1 MYNLIRIDYFMKAT
15 SKNFEQWQSELE
27 KLQSNAKKEL
37 EDIRRCKLEVQGMKK
52 QLTEMLGEVS
62 EMSYGKYIRDE
73 HRIILSAPEIIIGN
87 VDKEGVLWNMPSNV
101 VIRANDVNLEG
112 VGVGEVAGGK
122 VTTRAAS
129 IRSIAEDPGKDGA
142 EKVVLLTSE
151 IVSQA
156 KSIVL
161 NSENVEGVFTSPVY
175 GSSTGIELRSETG
188 IGLNATLSN
197 KGKKERLKNAEKKLK
212 EVVKELESQSKT
224 MKKDVDTYMKELKG
238 LLDFDDMAESVI
250 STRVNYLDIDELYES
265 FNTCAVSLYRA
276 MNGYFKVL
284 SQLAEANRQVSCLE
298 EMEKT
303 VDKKKTN
310 FKEKSTGTYISMRSE
325 RIDAL
330 SVDGD
335 GNFRENPEAGVTI
348 NAKHVGIGTYKAD
361 ESLHDDSSIHLA
373 SRNVSISTLD
383 PKVERNDKR
392 EITKGNYPAV
402 GDVQILSKNIRLE
415 TVDYEWKDK
424 KVQEK
429 MLTKE
434 GKIAMRTE
442 TVDVAVTDTEGK
454 ATGKVEVNAK
464 KVEVK
469 AMDVDKEKRTDKS
482 LATGSS
488 LLLLAEKVYAGA
500 FDKKIRSKQM
510 QIASDKVGL
519 FADTTLELQQDKSVV
534 QLSGGNTSV
543 GGGNLDLFGKTTL
556 QGDVTAKGAIKGGD
570 LEVKNM
576 DVKSS
581 FKSPCTSEGM
591 AVPGAPATG
600 KLTAKLKEEELK
612 ADNKQA

>member
-1 MYNLIRIDYFMKAT
+1 
-15 SKNFEQWQSELE
+15 
-27 KLQSNAKKEL
+27 
-37 EDIRRCKLEVQGMKK
+37 
-52 QLTEMLGEVS
+52 
-62 EMSYGKYIRDE
+62 
-73 HRIILSAPEIIIGN
+73 
-87 VDKEGVLWNMPSNV
+87 
-101 VIRANDVNLEG
+101 
-112 VGVGEVAGGK
+112 
-122 VTTRAAS
+122 
-129 IRSIAEDPGKDGA
+129 
-142 EKVVLLTSE
+142 
-151 IVSQA
+151 
-156 KSIVL
+156 
-161 NSENVEGVFTSPVY
+161 
-175 GSSTGIELRSETG
+175 
-188 IGLNATLSN
+188 
-197 KGKKERLKNAEKKLK
+197 
-212 EVVKELESQSKT
+212 
-224 MKKDVDTYMKELKG
+224 MKELKG

>member
-1 MYNLIRIDYFMKAT
+1 
-15 SKNFEQWQSELE
+15 
-27 KLQSNAKKEL
+27 
-37 EDIRRCKLEVQGMKK
+37 VQGMKK

-73 HRIILSAPEIIIGN
+73 NRIVLSAPEIIIGN
-87 VDKEGVLWNMPSNV
+87 VDREGVLWNMPSNV
-101 VIRANDVNLEG
+101 VIRANEVNLEG

-129 IRSIAEDPGKDGA
+129 IRSIAEDPGKDGT
-142 EKVVLLTSE
+142 EKAVLPVSE

-156 KSIVL
+156 KSITL
-161 NSENVEGVFTSPVY
+161 NSEDVEGVFTSPAY
-175 GSSTGIELRSETG
+175 GFTTGIELRSETG

-197 KGKKERLKNAEKKLK
+197 QGKKEKLKNAGKKLK

-224 MKKDVDTYMKELKG
+224 MKKDVDTYMKELKA
-238 LLDFDDMAESVI
+238 LLNFEDMTESVI
-250 STRVNYLDIDELYES
+250 STRVNYLEIDELYED
-265 FNTCAVSLYRA
+265 FNRSAISLYKA

-284 SQLAEANRQVSCLE
+284 AQLAEANRQVSCLE
-298 EMEKT
+298 EMEKQ
-303 VDKKKTN
+303 VDKKKAS
-310 FKEKSTGTYISMRSE
+310 FKEKPTGTYISMRSE

-330 SVDGD
+330 SIDGD
-335 GNFRENPEAGVTI
+335 GNFRENPEAGVSI
-348 NAKHVGIGTYKAD
+348 NAKRVGIGTYKAD
-361 ESLHDDSSIHLA
+361 ESLHDDSSISLA
-373 SRNVSISTLD
+373 SRNVSISTLN
-383 PKVERNDKR
+383 PKVERNDKG
-392 EITKGNYPAV
+392 EITKGDYPAI
-402 GDVQILSKNIRLE
+402 GDVHIHSKNIRME

-429 MLTKE
+429 TLTKA
-434 GKIAMRTE
+434 GQIAMRTE
-442 TVDVAVTDTEGK
+442 AVDVAITDTEGK

-469 AMDVDKEKRTDKS
+469 AMDVDKEKRTDKN

-488 LLLLAEKVYAGA
+488 LLLLAEKVYAGT

-510 QIASDKVGL
+510 QIASDCVGV
-519 FADTTLELQQDKSVV
+519 FADTTLELQQDKGVV
-534 QLSGGNTSV
+534 QLAGGNASV
-543 GGGNLDLFGKTTL
+543 GGGSLDLYGKTTL
-556 QGDVTAKGAIKGGD
+556 QGEVTAKGAIKGGD

-581 FKSPCTSEGM
+581 FKTPCTTEGM